1 MSSQAVFVDLS
12 NLYNDLIRSKL
23 ADPKFLR
30 DYFLNWLDLD
40 LLANRLTNSSPSIW
54 VFYSSGKIGPKEA
67 RISDEFL
74 RNYINRINN
83 LAGVTARDV
92 NIPGEQREQRETAI
106 VKCNKCG
113 SDDTMLEWTSEKGVD
128 ASLIVH
134 LFDTMDSW
142 DVAHLLSG
150 DADFIP
156 AVASRRRRG
165 KIVVGAGFPGA
176 SSAL

>member
-1 MSSQAVFVDLS
+1 
-12 NLYNDLIRSKL
+12 
-23 ADPKFLR
+23 
-30 DYFLNWLDLD
+30 
-40 LLANRLTNSSPSIW
+40 
-54 VFYSSGKIGPKEA
+54 
-67 RISDEFL
+67 
-74 RNYINRINN
+74 
-83 LAGVTARDV
+83 
-92 NIPGEQREQRETAI
+92 
-106 VKCNKCG
+106 
-113 SDDTMLEWTSEKGVD
+113 MLEWTSEKGVD

-176 SSAL
+176 SSALIRECYSYINLVDIFVREDVALYALFNANGVLAQWLNSVKPEPTFEPKNLKIKIGWSEHGTSIYNNIFISAVGSCDVNGLRIEFSVVSSGLRHLAAIVFGVIPNDNQMEHRQTRQ